1 MSPRALSAAALAATA
16 ALSLL
21 LTACGSDEEDD
32 ATKPDD
38 KIQGAEK
45 GEDDSP
51 SPSAE
56 EEAAGRPEIEL
67 PEDLKITFSPEET
80 GDPVKD
86 AVLRDNAERM
96 KAIQSAIAGLD
107 PKYEALNYY
116 NTDEALAESAEWVE
130 QFKEEKLT
138 VTGAVRYSDRQVTLN
153 ADGTAT
159 LTFCADESKG
169 YSKSLE
175 TGKVNVTPI
184 TKDSYLVY
192 NTKLQKDDQGVW
204 RTTSIFSE
212 RGAVQCQP

>member
-1 MSPRALSAAALAATA
+1 MSPRAFSAAALAATA

-21 LTACGSDEEDD
+21 LTACGSDGEDGD
-32 ATKPDD
+32 TKPDD
-38 KIQGAEK
+38 KIQGAGKATE
-45 GEDDSP
+45 SP
-51 SPSAE
+51 SPTA
-56 EEAAGRPEIEL
+56 EEAAADRPEIKL
-67 PEDLKITFSPEET
+67 PKDLKITFSPEET

-107 PKYEALNYY
+107 PKYQALNFY

-138 VTGAVRYSDRQVTLN
+138 VTGAVRYLDRQVVIN
-153 ADGTAT
+153 DDSTAT
-159 LTFCADESKG
+159 VTFCADESKG

-192 NTKLQKDDQGVW
+192 NTKLQKSDQGVW

-212 RGAVQCQP
+212 RGADECQP

>member
-67 PEDLKITFSPEET
+67 PKDITYEFEWAKT
-80 GDPVKD
+80 GDPDKD
-86 AVLRDNAERM
+86 AVLRDGEQLVKAIDVAIAEQDPTHEALLFYTEGEAAAEAERF
-96 KAIQSAIAGLD
+96 AQLFVDDESRTTG
-107 PKYEALNYY
+107 KYRFY
-116 NTDEALAESAEWVE
+116 DEQVE
-130 QFKEEKLT
+130 
-138 VTGAVRYSDRQVTLN
+138 VND
-153 ADGTAT
+153 DGTAT
-159 LTFCADESKG
+159 LVYCEDQGKA
-169 YSKSLE
+169 YSKSLK
-175 TGKVNVTPI
+175 TGKVDVTPV
-184 TKDSYLVY
+184 TEDSYLVY
-192 NTKLQKDDQGVW
+192 NTKLRKNDDGVW
-204 RTTSIFSE
+204 ITEQVVSE
-212 RGAVQCQP
+212 RGAAQCQP